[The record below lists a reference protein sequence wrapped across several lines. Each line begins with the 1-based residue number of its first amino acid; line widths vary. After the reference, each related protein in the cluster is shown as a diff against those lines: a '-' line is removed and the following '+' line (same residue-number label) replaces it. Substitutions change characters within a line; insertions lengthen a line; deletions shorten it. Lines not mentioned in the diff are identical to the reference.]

1 MYPYMNEDA
10 AWERV
15 KDLQRE
21 MDNSRLWASSTV
33 RFLSLLSEPLVW
45 LFEGLVLTL
54 RPLPA
59 PARAARE
66 WDDDEEK
73 HYSTP
78 GAA

>member
-21 MDNSRLWASSTV
+21 MENSRLWAGSTLKA
-33 RFLSLLSEPLVW
+33 LSLLTQPLVW
-45 LFEGLVLTL
+45 LFDCLYLAL

-59 PARAARE
+59 PGRNPRE
-66 WDDDEEK
+66 WADTDE
-73 HYSTP
+73 SSSAS